1 MNASPRQCRLKLNQM
16 EAWFRDNLNRYS
28 LTEQVVFRSLFEIAA
43 TPHDVVEMGK
53 ALRDRMLPERQDH
66 PLSQPM
72 DSSMIRAL
80 SAAVQAPLPV
90 APNT

>member
-1 MNASPRQCRLKLNQM
+1 MNASPRQYRLKLNQM

-66 PLSQPM
+66 PLSHQHTASHRRN
-72 DSSMIRAL
+72 SSAN
-80 SAAVQAPLPV
+80 QTT
-90 APNT
+90 N